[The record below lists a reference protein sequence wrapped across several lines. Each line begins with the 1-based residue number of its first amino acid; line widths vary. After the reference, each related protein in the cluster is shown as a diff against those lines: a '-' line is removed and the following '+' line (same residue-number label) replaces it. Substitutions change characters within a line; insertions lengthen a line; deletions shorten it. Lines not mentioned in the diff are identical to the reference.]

1 MESVQESWGIW
12 TPTLV
17 AEGDEAEHAGI
28 ALNPRVHMEASK
40 FQMRFATLCLR
51 KNTAPKKCRNDSFG
65 VGVPDR
71 GAARPAPAPPRCAR
85 PPAARRGAGGA
96 GCGRAACSAW
106 PCLPSSNDFLSV
118 NSSFAL
124 TWLIR
129 NPSREPPSLLWGD
142 KAAARL
148 RLDLPERGGGSRGEA
163 PPGAGLSP
171 PSRARTPQPHLRGES
186 GARKPQRRAAGSPRQ
201 LRVAARLRALL
212 LASSERIRSSNAPL
226 RPANLWIRFA
236 SAYPA
241 RGN

>member
-1 MESVQESWGIW
+1 MFEEERSPQKVQERLLWGGGPW
-12 TPTLV
+12 
-17 AEGDEAEHAGI
+17 
-28 ALNPRVHMEASK
+28 PRGCPSCS
-40 FQMRFATLCLR
+40 R
-51 KNTAPKKCRNDSFG
+51 TAPL
-65 VGVPDR
+65 
-71 GAARPAPAPPRCAR
+71 RPASRSPERGWRC
-85 PPAARRGAGGA
+85 GL
-96 GCGRAACSAW
+96 CGRAACSAW

-148 RLDLPERGGGSRGEA
+148 RLDLPERAGGGSRGEA

-171 PSRARTPQPHLRGES
+171 PSRARTPQPLLRGES

-212 LASSERIRSSNAPL
+212 LAFSERIRSSNAPL